1 MSLTAETTESVRAT
15 RAWQAAFIEMAPTIE
30 RYARVAFRK
39 LAPEERDEAV
49 QTTLAAA
56 AVDYARL
63 AASGRG
69 GRAYPTTLA
78 RFAVR
83 RYRAGRLLGSR
94 DNAADVGSRKW
105 RLRGRRT
112 ESIDVAAELCDC
124 RHATPAE
131 LAALRIDFG
140 QWFAS
145 LPVRD
150 QRVVHALAQGE
161 RTSVV
166 AALCQLTAGRVSQ
179 LRRELYDSWMTFL
192 GEGAPRG
199 A

>member
-1 MSLTAETTESVRAT
+1 MSLTAETTESVHAT

-105 RLRGRRT
+105 RLRGR
-112 ESIDVAAELCDC
+112 
-124 RHATPAE
+124 
-131 LAALRIDFG
+131 
-140 QWFAS
+140 
-145 LPVRD
+145 
-150 QRVVHALAQGE
+150 
-161 RTSVV
+161 
-166 AALCQLTAGRVSQ
+166 
-179 LRRELYDSWMTFL
+179 
-192 GEGAPRG
+192 
-199 A
+199 